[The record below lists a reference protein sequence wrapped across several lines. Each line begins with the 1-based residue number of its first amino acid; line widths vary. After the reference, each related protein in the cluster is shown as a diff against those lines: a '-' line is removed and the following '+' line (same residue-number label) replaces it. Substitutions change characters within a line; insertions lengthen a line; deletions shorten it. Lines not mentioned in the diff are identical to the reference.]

1 MTELSF
7 QLYSARNY
15 PSLEEF
21 LGKLA
26 ALGYTQVEGFGGL
39 YGNAADATTLAG
51 NLKKHGLTMPTG
63 HFGPAQAADVSATL
77 KTAETL
83 GVKKIIVPH
92 IGAEDRSADES
103 KWLKLAET
111 LAGHAET
118 YKKEGYG
125 FGWHN
130 HDFEFVPTT
139 SGRTPMEILL
149 EEAPGIEWE
158 ADVAWIIRGKADPI
172 AWFDRYGDRI
182 SAVHVKD
189 IAPAGENADE
199 DGWADVGYGTLGWD
213 NLINQVKSKTKAQ
226 YFIAEHDKPSDP
238 ERFATRSIAT
248 AKKWK

>member
-7 QLYSARNY
+7 QLYSARNV
-15 PSLEEF
+15 PSLPDFLET
-21 LGKLA
+21 LGK
-26 ALGYTQVEGFGGL
+26 LGYTQVEGFGGL
-39 YGNAADATTLAG
+39 YADAAGLAA
-51 NLKKHGLTMPTG
+51 NLKKNGLTMPTG
-63 HFGPAQAADVSATL
+63 HFGPAQAADVSTTL

-83 GVKKIIVPH
+83 GIKKIIVPH

-149 EEAPGIEWE
+149 ETAPNIEWE
-158 ADVAWIIRGKADPI
+158 ADVAWIARGKADPV
-172 AWFDRYGDRI
+172 AWFDKYGDRI

-199 DGWADVGYGTLGWD
+199 DGWADVGYGTLDWD
-213 NLINQVKSKTKAQ
+213 NLITKVKSKTKAQ
-226 YFIAEHDKPSDP
+226 YFVAEHDKPSD
-238 ERFATRSIAT
+238 EVRFATRSIAT
-248 AKKWK
+248 AQKWK

>member
-7 QLYSARNY
+7 QLYSARNV
-15 PSLEEF
+15 PSLPDFLET
-21 LGKLA
+21 LGK
-26 ALGYTQVEGFGGL
+26 LGYTQVEGFGGL
-39 YGNAADATTLAG
+39 YADAAGLAA
-51 NLKKHGLTMPTG
+51 NLKKNGLTMPTG

-83 GVKKIIVPH
+83 GIKKIIVPH

-118 YKKEGYG
+118 YGKEGYG

-149 EEAPGIEWE
+149 EEAPNIEWE
-158 ADVAWIIRGKADPI
+158 ADVAWIARGKADPI
-172 AWFDRYGDRI
+172 AWFDKYGDRI
-182 SAVHVKD
+182 TAVHVKD

-199 DGWADVGYGTLGWD
+199 DGWADVGYGTLDWD
-213 NLINQVKSKTKAQ
+213 NLITKVKSKTKAQ
-226 YFIAEHDKPSDP
+226 YFVAEHDKPSD
-238 ERFATRSIAT
+238 EVRFATRSIAT
-248 AKKWK
+248 AQKWK

>member
-7 QLYSARNY
+7 QLYSARNV
-15 PSLEEF
+15 PSLPDFLET
-21 LGKLA
+21 LGK
-26 ALGYTQVEGFGGL
+26 LGYTQVEGFGGL
-39 YGNAADATTLAG
+39 YADAAGLAA
-51 NLKKHGLTMPTG
+51 NLKKNGLTMPTG
-63 HFGPAQAADVSATL
+63 HFGPAQVADVSATL
-77 KTAETL
+77 KTAEAL
-83 GVKKIIVPH
+83 GIKKIIVPH

-118 YKKEGYG
+118 YTKHGYG

-149 EEAPGIEWE
+149 ETAPNIEWE
-158 ADVAWIIRGKADPI
+158 ADVAWIVRGKADPI

-199 DGWADVGYGTLGWD
+199 DGWADVGYGTLDWD
-213 NLINQVKSKTKAQ
+213 NLITKVKSKTKAQ
-226 YFIAEHDKPSDP
+226 YFVAEHDKPSD
-238 ERFATRSIAT
+238 EVRFATRSIAT
-248 AKKWK
+248 AQKWK